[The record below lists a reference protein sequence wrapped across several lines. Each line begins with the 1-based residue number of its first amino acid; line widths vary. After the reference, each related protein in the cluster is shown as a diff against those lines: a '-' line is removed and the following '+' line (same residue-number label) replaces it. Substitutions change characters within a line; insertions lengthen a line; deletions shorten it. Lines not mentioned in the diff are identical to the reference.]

1 MARVS
6 FDTVGRVARTALQAG
21 VLNAGIVLLRAFHVP
36 ITQEQQDAILGFSAA
51 LLLVVTGQNVIEDLS
66 GRSVLK

>member
-1 MARVS
+1 MDRLS
-6 FDTVGRVARTALQAG
+6 FDTVGRIARTALQAG

-36 ITQEQQDAILGFSAA
+36 ISQEQQEAIIGFSAA
-51 LLLVVTGQNVIEDLS
+51 LLLVVSGQNIVEDLS